1 MKEGIEEA
9 KRVEEGY
16 GTRYIQIPQADT
28 REDYGDMERF
38 IATVH
43 NDHLRDQL
51 WQAIQGRGAFRYFK
65 GVLYEHSTEQERW
78 YAFKDRC
85 VYERIADWLEGEE
98 IEPTN
103 PIELPDEPEPEGEK
117 KFVPEALLDEL
128 TLLVIYLS
136 SWEEQ
141 VAPGF
146 TVQRAW
152 KGYLF
157 EVLDKLE
164 EQSYISQT
172 RRAKSLTLTEE
183 GIQRAQELAARY

>member
-1 MKEGIEEA
+1 EE
-9 KRVEEGY
+9 EP
-16 GTRYIQIPQADT
+16 IP
-28 REDYGDMERF
+28 
-38 IATVH
+38 
-43 NDHLRDQL
+43 
-51 WQAIQGRGAFRYFK
+51 
-65 GVLYEHSTEQERW
+65 S
-78 YAFKDRC
+78 
-85 VYERIADWLEGEE
+85 
-98 IEPTN
+98 
-103 PIELPDEPEPEGEK
+103 
-117 KFVPEALLDEL
+117 ALLEEL

-164 EQSYISQT
+164 EQGYISQT

-183 GIQRAQELAARY
+183 GMQRARELAARY